1 PADDG
6 RHRPEEQHLALD
18 QALQRVRDD
27 VQGSLQ
33 QARLG
38 GDENEAAI
46 FSAHLALLEDP
57 GLLDA
62 ADMLIDQGVG
72 AAHAWHRAIQAQ
84 CEILQALGNLLLA
97 ERANDLRDL
106 EKRVLRVLLG

>member
-1 PADDG
+1 ISLPADDG

-62 ADMLIDQGVG
+62 ADMLIDQGV
-72 AAHAWHRAIQAQ
+72 
-84 CEILQALGNLLLA
+84 
-97 ERANDLRDL
+97 
-106 EKRVLRVLLG
+106 